1 MGKHSEVFVAFDV
14 AKKKHA
20 VAIAEGGRTGEV
32 RFLGDVENSPL
43 PIERTIKRLADR
55 YDRLHVCFE
64 AGPTGYGLYRQVR
77 ALGHDCMVVAP
88 ALIPKRAGERIKTN
102 RRDAVTLARL
112 HRAGELTGVW
122 APDAAHEAVRDLV
135 RAREAAA
142 DDLRRKRQQLLS
154 FLLRHS
160 RIYSGGG
167 HWTLAHRRWLAGQKF
182 EHAAQQIVFQEGIDA
197 IEDALQRLRRLE
209 KQLAV
214 IVPEWSM
221 APVVEAYQAM
231 RGASFLVAVTF
242 AAEIG
247 DVRRFDTPRQLM
259 SFLGLVPA
267 ESSTGDT
274 IRRKGLTLAGNRRAR
289 RALVEAAWT
298 YRYPAQGQR
307 DLESPAG
314 GAAEARARHR
324 LESAGP
330 SVRPLSPSQRH
341 RQEAADRRGGDR
353 PRDGRVPVG
362 DRPGGRARVSAGGLF
377 FRCPEPGAE
386 HVGGELPSLVM
397 WPGSRPTPVL

>member
-43 PIERTIKRLADR
+43 PIERTIKRLAER

-64 AGPTGYGLYRQVR
+64 AGPTGYGLYRQVK

-135 RAREAAA
+135 RAREAAS

-154 FLLRHS
+154 FLLPHS

-197 IEDALQRLRRLE
+197 IEDALQKLRRLD

-247 DVRRFDTPRQLM
+247 DVRTVRYAETVDVFPRPCASGEFDRRHDQAERPHLGRQ
-259 SFLGLVPA
+259 PA
-267 ESSTGDT
+267 RASG
-274 IRRKGLTLAGNRRAR
+274 AGRGGVDISLSR
-289 RALVEAAWT
+289 T
-298 YRYPAQGQR
+298 GQR
-307 DLESPAG
+307 DFESSPRG
-314 GAAEARARHR
+314 TAEASPRHR

-330 SVRPLSPSQRH
+330 SVRPLPPPQRH
-341 RQEAADRRGGDR
+341 RQEAAHRRGGDR

-362 DRPGGRARVSAGGLF
+362 DRPGGRARVAQARLSF
-377 FRCPEPGAE
+377 CCPEPGAE